1 MRIGLITDTHMP
13 ASCKRLWDE
22 VHVAFADVDLIWH
35 GGDIVWASVLDEL
48 EQIAPTFAAKGN
60 NDNGWHDPRLKQTQW
75 LEVDGYRLAMVHDME
90 PEHEPIEL
98 LRKTYL
104 GNRHADVMV
113 TGHTH
118 FERMDFREGVLQIN
132 TGSAVHPHLYSTR
145 LGTVG
150 IVEVDSAGIRADII
164 RLGETE
170 GLRNPGVAYTFDGD
184 QVRCLGDGTSRN
196 AYRRCARR
204 FGRRRPTSVDT
215 VALWQQRFRSMSSR

>member
-13 ASCKRLWDE
+13 ASCKHLWPE
-22 VHVAFADVDLIWH
+22 VHRAFAGVDAIWH

-48 EQIAPTFAAKGN
+48 EEIAPTFASKGN
-60 NDNGWHDPRLKQTQW
+60 NDNGWHDSRLKQTQW
-75 LEVDGYRLAMVHDME
+75 LEVDGYHLAMVHDME

-104 GNRHADVMV
+104 GGRHADVMI

-118 FERMDFREGVLQIN
+118 FERMDFRDGVLQIN

-150 IVEVDSAGIRADII
+150 ILEVDSTGIRAEII
-164 RLGETE
+164 RLGESE
-170 GLRNPGVAYTFDGD
+170 GLRNPGVAYRFDGNE
-184 QVRCLGDGTSRN
+184 VHCLGDGDALTPRTS
-196 AYRRCARR
+196 
-204 FGRRRPTSVDT
+204 
-215 VALWQQRFRSMSSR
+215 

>member
-13 ASCKRLWDE
+13 ASCKRLWPE
-22 VHVAFADVDLIWH
+22 VRVAFADVDLIWH

-48 EQIAPTFAAKGN
+48 EEIAPTFAAKGN
-60 NDNGWHDPRLKQTQW
+60 NDNGWNDPRLKQTQW
-75 LEVDGYRLAMVHDME
+75 LEVDGFRLAMVHDME
-90 PEHEPIEL
+90 PEHEPIEQ

-104 GNRHADVMV
+104 GGRYADVMV

-150 IVEVDSAGIRADII
+150 ILEVDSSGIRADIM
-164 RLGETE
+164 RLGQTD
-170 GLRNPGVAYTFDGD
+170 GLRNPGVAYRFDGN
-184 QVRCLGDGTSRN
+184 QVRCLGDAT
-196 AYRRCARR
+196 
-204 FGRRRPTSVDT
+204 PI
-215 VALWQQRFRSMSSR
+215 QR

>member
-184 QVRCLGDGTSRN
+184 QV
-196 AYRRCARR
+196 AYHRVAYPFEVTAAKIRDRGLPTYLADRLAQ
-204 FGRRRPTSVDT
+204 GR
-215 VALWQQRFRSMSSR
+215 